1 MEKIIN
7 FKCLNINANV
17 KLDFRKK
24 EVQISFNKGKKIQVN
39 RRNVVTVEKIN
50 VNTNEYSIWN
60 YVCFD

>member
-1 MEKIIN
+1 M
-7 FKCLNINANV
+7 NANV

-24 EVQISFNKGKKIQVN
+24 EVQISFNKGKKTRVN